1 MAKAKQTIKA
11 GICGFTTT
19 LVASSDDGETVKI
32 EVESDCPN
40 IKALA
45 EALPELDAYGELAAG
60 YEGEL
65 WTAAKSSITKCCV
78 GCVVPV
84 GIYKAMQVAA
94 GLALP
99 ADSII
104 SFEKN

>member
-1 MAKAKQTIKA
+1 MAKVEQTIKA
-11 GICGFTTT
+11 GICGFTTK
-19 LVASSDDGETVKI
+19 LAASSDDGETVKF

-65 WTAAKSSITKCCV
+65 WTAAKSSVTKCCV

-84 GIYKAMQVAA
+84 GLYKAMQVAA

-99 ADSII
+99 ADVSL
-104 SFEKN
+104 SFQKK

>member
-1 MAKAKQTIKA
+1 MATVVEIVNA
-11 GICGFTTT
+11 GVCGFTTT
-19 LVASSDDGETVKI
+19 ITAASDDGETVSF
-32 EVESDCPN
+32 EVASDCPS

-45 EALPELDAYGELAAG
+45 EAVPEVDAFAELSAG

-65 WTAAKSSITKCCV
+65 WKTALSGLTKCCV

-84 GIYKAMQVAA
+84 ALYKAMQVAA

-99 ADSII
+99 ADASLH
-104 SFEKN
+104 FERK